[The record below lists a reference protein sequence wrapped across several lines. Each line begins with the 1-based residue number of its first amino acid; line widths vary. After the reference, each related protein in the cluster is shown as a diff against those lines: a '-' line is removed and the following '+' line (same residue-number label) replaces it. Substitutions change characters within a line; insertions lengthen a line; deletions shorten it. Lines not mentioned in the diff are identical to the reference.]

1 MALLKLGSQSLRIV
15 AMVLAGGR
23 VGELSV
29 LTMHRPKAAL
39 PFAGYFRIIDFALSN
54 LMRAGVTRVGILSQ
68 YRPASLIEH
77 VGTGEAWDFIGL
89 GRGTKIL
96 PPFWGGEAGDWYMG
110 NADAVAQNWNFIQDA
125 EADLLLVLSGD
136 HIYRM
141 DYLDLI
147 RNHLERGAHFTV
159 GVKALPRDPHYGYAR
174 LDSSGRM
181 VEYQE
186 KPDSSNLD
194 LASLTIY
201 LINVPALREVFAS
214 DPGRRGDLLE
224 FGKDVIP
231 YMLDRYRVYGHVF
244 EDYWAYTRTIP
255 MYYDAHQDILDG
267 LVDLDSWG
275 VRTNLQDTDVAAQPP
290 ARFGPRAEVSD
301 SLISSGCEI
310 EGIVERSVLSP
321 GVRVGRGA
329 RVVDSILSHNTIV
342 EEGAQIARTIAD
354 KHVTIRAGASIGAV
368 GVARTIRGQ
377 IVSTE
382 SSEGRSGD
390 AEMSPLQNRG
400 TSPLV
405 LPATEPGIAL
415 IGKRAT
421 IGAGALLHPGAR
433 ILPDHQ
439 VSPDRVVEGEE

>member
-1 MALLKLGSQSLRIV
+1 MTALMALLKLGSQSLRIV

-54 LMRAGVTRVGILSQ
+54 LMRAGIARVGILSQ

-89 GRGTKIL
+89 GRGAKIL

-147 RNHLERGAHFTV
+147 RNHLERGAHLTV

-181 VEYQE
+181 LEYQE
-186 KPDSSNLD
+186 KPESCSLD

-201 LINVPALREVFAS
+201 LIDVPTLQEVFAS

-255 MYYDAHQDILDG
+255 MYYEAHQTLLDG
-267 LVDLDSWG
+267 AVNLDAWG
-275 VRTNLQDTDVAAQPP
+275 VRTNLHDTDVAGQPP
-290 ARFGPRAEVSD
+290 ARFGPHAEISD
-301 SLISSGCEI
+301 SLVSSGCEI
-310 EGIVERSVLSP
+310 EGVVLRSVLSP
-321 GVRVGRGA
+321 GVRVARGA
-329 RVVDSILSHNTIV
+329 RVVDSILCHNTVV
-342 EEGAQIARTIAD
+342 EENALISRTIAD
-354 KHVTIRAGASIGAV
+354 KHVTIRAGAAIGAID
-368 GVARTIRGQ
+368 GPRL
-377 IVSTE
+377 
-382 SSEGRSGD
+382 SEGGSGIAID
-390 AEMSPLQNRG
+390 SRRPSTGGDIVDSHRLTAGGDIP
-400 TSPLV
+400 
-405 LPATEPGIAL
+405 IAL

-421 IGAGALLHPGAR
+421 IGSGARLHPGAR
-433 ILPDHQ
+433 ILPDHGI
-439 VSPDRVVEGEE
+439 SADREVEGEE